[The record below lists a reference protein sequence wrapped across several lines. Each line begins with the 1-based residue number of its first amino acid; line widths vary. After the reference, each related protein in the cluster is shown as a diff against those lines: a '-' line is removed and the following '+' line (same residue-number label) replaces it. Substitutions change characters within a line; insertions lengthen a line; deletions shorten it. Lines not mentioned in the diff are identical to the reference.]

1 MLGVPGWTNS
11 QTSKCPKTMHI
22 YILLLTV
29 ALATAAENQS
39 DLIVCDG
46 VIFHN
51 VYFDRE
57 LLFKDLG
64 RPYNLVMHKFSGIL
78 FFSHTI
84 QNGTQVDFGIRA
96 CHLEKRTC
104 REILGVPGGYAIA
117 YDAGNDDIYFGG
129 HDGIYKYNFLT
140 KSAEFFAEEGKSI
153 WGLFV
158 RRNFY
163 YIEYPTQKLYVYQ
176 DDSFVQV
183 AEAINIEVD
192 HFFVSKHIDVYFSNK
207 TALYKVERPNNEAIV
222 LNDEIVIRQIV
233 EDSYGDVFFCAGDGI
248 YLEDKPY
255 HKVKKVAEI
264 EQAFGM
270 TFDDKD
276 HIIYSDKDKIYRLI
290 PSKYSGLCLNAIINS
305 EDKDR
310 GDIVKK
316 MVIS

>member
-1 MLGVPGWTNS
+1 MLFSSDIINS
-11 QTSKCPKTMHI
+11 QIMGFLELI
-22 YILLLTV
+22 ILL
-29 ALATAAENQS
+29 AGAPFLAASQSENQT
-39 DLIVCDG
+39 DLVMCDG
-46 VIFHN
+46 VIFHD
-51 VYFDRE
+51 VYYDKE
-57 LLFKDLG
+57 LLFTELG
-64 RPYNLVMHKFSGIL
+64 RPYNLVMHKFSGML

-96 CHLEKRTC
+96 CHLEKKSC
-104 REILGVPGGYAIA
+104 REVQGVPGGYAVA

-163 YIEYPTQKLYVYQ
+163 YIEYPTQKLFVYQ

-233 EDSYGDVFFCAGDGI
+233 EDSYGDVYFCAGDGI

-264 EQAFGM
+264 DQAFGM

-276 HIIYSDKDKIYRLI
+276 HVIYSDKDTIYRLN
-290 PSKYSGLCLNAIINS
+290 PSKYSGLCFNAIINL
-305 EDKDR
+305 EDR
-310 GDIVKK
+310 ENGALKK
-316 MVIS
+316 TLKS